1 MNIAPFFV
9 GTFCLKVSLSCCISL
24 HYSTFPFFLFLKY
37 IFEKSFI
44 IFLFMSKFY
53 SFKKVDSRVEFDS
66 LNCASKKYWN
76 GDSVWAEMKFCNG
89 TCYYFICV
97 KGEKMQKLA
106 VKMVRQYVMTDESC
120 VWDTQVSKGKKS
132 RF

>member
-1 MNIAPFFV
+1 
-9 GTFCLKVSLSCCISL
+9 
-24 HYSTFPFFLFLKY
+24 
-37 IFEKSFI
+37 
-44 IFLFMSKFY
+44 MSKFY
-53 SFKKVDSRVEFDS
+53 SMKKVDSRVEFDS
-66 LNCASKKYWN
+66 LNCASKKYRN

>member
-1 MNIAPFFV
+1 
-9 GTFCLKVSLSCCISL
+9 
-24 HYSTFPFFLFLKY
+24 
-37 IFEKSFI
+37 
-44 IFLFMSKFY
+44 MSKFY
-53 SFKKVDSRVEFDS
+53 GFKKVDSRVKFDS
-66 LNCASKKYWN
+66 LDYASKKYWN
-76 GDSVWAEMKFCNG
+76 GNSVWAEMKFCNG

-106 VKMVRQYVMTDESC
+106 AKLVRQYVMTDESC